1 MQSRWIGDVEVGMVG
16 LGTADMAMIAGR
28 VDEQDAVRTIHA
40 ALDAGVTLIDT
51 ADTYAPR
58 PDAVGY
64 GERLVAKALAS
75 SPGDASAVLVATKF
89 GHTRTREGGW
99 LLDGRP
105 EHVRRAC
112 DTSLGA
118 LGVEAIGLYQYHRP
132 DPRVPY
138 QETIHALRELRD
150 AGKVRL
156 VGVAN
161 ADLQQIQMARQVL
174 GNGGLAAVQ
183 NEFSPWHR
191 SSEPE
196 LRHCAQ
202 HGIAFLPW
210 GPLGGLRRAGGL
222 ATRFPAIGLI
232 AAARGVS
239 PQQTC
244 LAWMLHL
251 APNVI
256 PLVGASRPETIRD
269 SAAAADLDLTPQE
282 LELLETEGI

>member
-28 VDEQDAVRTIHA
+28 VDEQEAVRTIHA

-58 PDAVGY
+58 PDAVGH

-112 DTSLGA
+112 DASLGA

-138 QETIHALRELRD
+138 QETIHALRECGTLARSAWSALPMPICSRSRWRGRCSATAASPRCRTSSRPGIGRASPSCGTAPSTASHSYRGVRS
-150 AGKVRL
+150 AGF
-156 VGVAN
+156 GA
-161 ADLQQIQMARQVL
+161 
-174 GNGGLAAVQ
+174 
-183 NEFSPWHR
+183 
-191 SSEPE
+191 
-196 LRHCAQ
+196 
-202 HGIAFLPW
+202 
-210 GPLGGLRRAGGL
+210 RAG
-222 ATRFPAIGLI
+222 
-232 AAARGVS
+232 S
-239 PQQTC
+239 P
-244 LAWMLHL
+244 H
-251 APNVI
+251 
-256 PLVGASRPETIRD
+256 ASPR
-269 SAAAADLDLTPQE
+269 S
-282 LELLETEGI
+282 G

>member
-1 MQSRWIGDVEVGMVG
+1 
-16 LGTADMAMIAGR
+16 
-28 VDEQDAVRTIHA
+28 
-40 ALDAGVTLIDT
+40 
-51 ADTYAPR
+51 
-58 PDAVGY
+58 
-64 GERLVAKALAS
+64 
-75 SPGDASAVLVATKF
+75 
-89 GHTRTREGGW
+89 
-99 LLDGRP
+99 
-105 EHVRRAC
+105 
-112 DTSLGA
+112 
-118 LGVEAIGLYQYHRP
+118 
-132 DPRVPY
+132 VPY
-138 QETIHALRELRD
+138 QETIHALRALRD

-251 APNVI
+251 APSVI